1 MTDRADDVLDQGP
14 FGIEQDEG
22 WRTALA
28 PLPTVEPARNPG
40 LGLVGY
46 AWEEAGPSL
55 AAREGRESLER
66 HVEKLAALPFVDV
79 LYIRCD
85 WRDVQRR
92 PGRLDFSPVWPLV
105 RAAAAARGLRI
116 AFRVMM
122 SNTVGQPDRLA
133 IPDFLQERVPCPV
146 IGRMPGR
153 AGGSGASAPGSGDPD
168 SGIVF
173 REPAYGHP
181 AFQAAF
187 RELNELLAAEFD
199 GDPLVEFADLMM
211 YGFWGE
217 GHTHTFAP
225 PFPDA
230 ATARDTFLAMT
241 VVQLAAWKRVPLA
254 VNTQPDISGAGN
266 REVQELAAAAGCW
279 LRTDSVLVEE
289 PVQIGAIADRP
300 ATVAAVVEDGYH
312 RRYDLETPAAEA
324 LERTMGHALD
334 MGANYWSLWTESDA
348 LAAWQARRPEAI
360 ARMRARLGYRVRPA
374 WVWQR
379 KRGGGTEIIVAVAND
394 GVAGVPGML
403 RLAAE
408 APDGRLLRAGSLDPG
423 HPHPGRL
430 CLASLP
436 LPAGA
441 WAAVRLRAEIELKAG
456 VRRAVRWACPEAAA
470 DGSIEVPLVP
480 PGDPSFRKGV

>member
-1 MTDRADDVLDQGP
+1 MAEPGGDVLDQGP

-28 PLPTVEPARNPG
+28 PVPTGEPVRNPG

-46 AWEEAGPSL
+46 AWEEAGPSI

-66 HVEKLAALPFVDV
+66 HVQKLAALPFVDV

-92 PGRLDFSPVWPLV
+92 PGRLDLSPVWQLA

-122 SNTVGQPDRLA
+122 SNTVGQPERLA
-133 IPDFLQERVPCPV
+133 IPDFLSDRVPCPV
-146 IGRMPGR
+146 IGRLP
-153 AGGSGASAPGSGDPD
+153 AGDM
-168 SGIVF
+168 

-187 RELNELLAAEFD
+187 REVNGLLAAEFD
-199 GDPLVEFADLMM
+199 GDPLVEFVDLMM

-217 GHTHTFAP
+217 GHTHTFPA
-225 PFPDA
+225 PFPDFA
-230 ATARDTFLAMT
+230 AARDTFLAMT
-241 VVQLAAWKRVPLA
+241 AFQLETWKRAPLA
-254 VNTQPDISGAGN
+254 VNAQPDISAVGN
-266 REVQELAAAAGCW
+266 REVQKLAIGAGAW

-289 PVQIGAIADRP
+289 PGQVDAIAGRP
-300 ATVAAVVEDGYH
+300 AAAAAVIEDGYH
-312 RRYDLETPAAEA
+312 RRYGLEPETAAA

-334 MGANYWSLWTESDA
+334 MGANYWSLWTEADA
-348 LAAWQARRPEAI
+348 LAAWQERRPDAFS
-360 ARMRARLGYRVRPA
+360 RMRARLGYRVRPA
-374 WVWQR
+374 WAWQR
-379 KRGGGTEIIVAVAND
+379 ARGGGTEIVVAVSND
-394 GVAGVPGML
+394 GVAGVPGRL
-403 RLAAE
+403 RIAAE
-408 APDGRLLRAGSLDPG
+408 APDGRTLRAGSLDPG

-430 CLASLP
+430 RLAALP
-436 LPAGA
+436 LPAGTAPDGA
-441 WAAVRLRAEIELKAG
+441 WPAVRLRAEIELKAG
-456 VRRAVRWACPEAAA
+456 VRRPVRWACAEADA
-470 DGSIEVPLVP
+470 DGSVVVPLAP

>member
-1 MTDRADDVLDQGP
+1 MPDRVDAALDQGP

-22 WRTALA
+22 WRTTLA
-28 PLPTVEPARNPG
+28 PLPTEEPARNPG

-66 HVEKLAALPFVDV
+66 HVQKLAALPFVDV

-133 IPDFLQERVPCPV
+133 IPDFLRQRVPCPV
-146 IGRMPGR
+146 IGRLPARPGDSR
-153 AGGSGASAPGSGDPD
+153 PG
-168 SGIVF
+168 IEL

-181 AFQAAF
+181 VFQAAF
-187 RELNELLAAEFD
+187 RELTGLLAAEFD

-230 ATARDTFLAMT
+230 VAARTTFLAMT
-241 VVQLAAWKRVPLA
+241 AAQLEAWKLVTLA
-254 VNTQPDISGAGN
+254 VNTQPDISGVGN
-266 REVQELAAAAGCW
+266 REVRQLAEAAGCW

-289 PVQIGAIADRP
+289 PEQIEVIAGRP
-300 ATVAAVVEDGYH
+300 ATEAAVIEDGYH
-312 RRYDLETPAAEA
+312 RRYGLEPATAEA
-324 LERTMGHALD
+324 LERTMDHALD
-334 MGANYWSLWTESDA
+334 MGANYWSLWTEADA
-348 LAAWQARRPEAI
+348 LAAWQEQRPGAFE
-360 ARMRARLGYRVRPA
+360 RMRARLGYRVRPA

-379 KRGGGTEIIVAVAND
+379 RRSGAMEIVVAVAND
-394 GVAGVPGML
+394 GVAGVPGTL
-403 RLAAE
+403 RLSAA
-408 APDGRLLRAGSLDPG
+408 APDGRVLRAGSLDPG

-430 CLASLP
+430 RLASLP
-436 LPAGA
+436 VPAGPGPEGA
-441 WAAVRLRAEIELKAG
+441 WPAVRLRAEIELKPG
-456 VRRAVRWACPEAAA
+456 VRRPVRWACAEADE
-470 DGSIEVPLVP
+470 DGTVEVPLCP